1 MEGWPLA
8 PNRWVGVFLPR
19 PAPLPRRLFNSLSCL
34 LCNCSGLPRRR
45 WIPQAGSHHGHH
57 LAETTPVDHTCSAS
71 AAGPLQ
77 GLVSFTPAL
86 GDLRACFTTIALAT
100 HTQVSSPCLP
110 PSSPTTH
117 LSCYSHLGF
126 WHAHHPEPVLG
137 HGLDLGCPNWEELLL
152 LLLWLPWHGNESTQ
166 IPPASNLWML
176 SRCRGAAPRV
186 PPHHGATFGHP
197 RWGGRTPS
205 VPHGAWYSHCLAAAT
220 TRCVLVAGVSP
231 GGFSSRT
238 GIVHL
243 QGLGSP
249 QNLGLPHCHVPDGLC
264 CAHAGRAGVRVCA
277 GADGGTHRIIA
288 WVGLEGTCEDLLV
301 QPQPALSPC

>member
-1 MEGWPLA
+1 MSGTLWRVEGWPLA

-166 IPPASNLWML
+166 IPPSQQLVDAQQMQRCSPKGPAT
-176 SRCRGAAPRV
+176 SRCHLRPSSMGREDPIRSPRSVVQPLPCRGHNPLRA
-186 PPHHGATFGHP
+186 
-197 RWGGRTPS
+197 GGR
-205 VPHGAWYSHCLAAAT
+205 CLSWGRFLQDRDCA
-220 TRCVLVAGVSP
+220 SP
-231 GGFSSRT
+231 GAR
-238 GIVHL
+238 
-243 QGLGSP
+243 
-249 QNLGLPHCHVPDGLC
+249 
-264 CAHAGRAGVRVCA
+264 
-277 GADGGTHRIIA
+277 
-288 WVGLEGTCEDLLV
+288 
-301 QPQPALSPC
+301 